1 MILRTAALAA
11 ALAIAGCGE
20 SEADKA
26 ALRRV
31 ERGIEASL
39 RALRFE
45 PGWPRDIRARCH
57 KDNDRAFTCEYG
69 FDDRIGGQCLR
80 YTATAHGTINAGRYR
95 LDTPVGR
102 PGTETNRSIEGSFD
116 PC

>member
-1 MILRTAALAA
+1 MILRTAALTA

-20 SEADKA
+20 SEADRA

-39 RALRFE
+39 RHLRFE
-45 PGWPRDIRARCH
+45 HGPPRGIRAKCH

-80 YTATAHGTINAGRYR
+80 YTATAHGTISAGRYR
-95 LDTPVGR
+95 LDTSVGP
-102 PGTETNRSIEGSFD
+102 PGSESGSVEGSLD